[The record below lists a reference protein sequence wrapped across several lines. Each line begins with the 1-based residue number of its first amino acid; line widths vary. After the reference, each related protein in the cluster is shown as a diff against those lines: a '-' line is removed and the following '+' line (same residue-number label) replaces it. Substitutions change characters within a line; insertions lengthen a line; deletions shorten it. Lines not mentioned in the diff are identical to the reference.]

1 TDFQV
6 CAPNRHS
13 WLFAHTAIQ
22 QAESPLAHRQACLCS
37 VRLGWERLLSSQRRS
52 EGIRR
57 NVVASITR
65 SSRRRRRWAVTKET
79 ALLDDLHH
87 FRRHHFLPTAVT
99 GLQFGERVRREN
111 LEVLRMIIGDF
122 GDEIVIHDEL
132 EKRLQ
137 VGSDR
142 DLTGRNDFAASFV
155 DHWINVEFKRT
166 LEHPP

>member
-1 TDFQV
+1 M
-6 CAPNRHS
+6 AI
-13 WLFAHTAIQ
+13 LAGFA
-22 QAESPLAHRQACLCS
+22 EHRPSKDYGAWKGWA
-37 VRLGWERLLSSQRRS
+37 RLRRAKEQS
-52 EGIRR
+52 GRR
-57 NVVASITR
+57 GR
-65 SSRRRRRWAVTKET
+65 GWAVTKET